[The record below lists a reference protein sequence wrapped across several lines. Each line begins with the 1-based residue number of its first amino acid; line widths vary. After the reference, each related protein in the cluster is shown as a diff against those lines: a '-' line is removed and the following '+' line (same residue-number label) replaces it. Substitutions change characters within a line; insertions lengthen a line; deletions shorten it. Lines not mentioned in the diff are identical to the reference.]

1 MLRNSPVHGF
11 YASRRAW
18 LPCDAPSG
26 VGDDGCPACG
36 AMLCYGQPDEPKEG
50 AAPDV
55 PNLFKAHCGRSSLA
69 TRYLHR
75 DLKHGG
81 QICQWEGWVCLMEG
95 QIRVIGHGAQRPAV
109 WSEAGDLPR
118 PPRPEPHA
126 DPLIPREALV
136 SACVDLSDRAR
147 QVQSELTFHFE
158 NALKINV
165 PDHLLIGLARLRQ
178 LADTTAARA
187 DAGLYER
194 RMAELRAEYA
204 GSTDNEPR

>member
-1 MLRNSPVHGF
+1 MLKNSPAFAGLPLQ
-11 YASRRAW
+11 RAW
-18 LPCDAPSG
+18 LPCDAPLH
-26 VGDDGCPACG
+26 VGDDGCPVCG
-36 AMLCYGQPDEPKEG
+36 AMLCYGQPDKSKEG

-55 PNLFKAHCGRSSLA
+55 PNLFKAHCGRGSLA

-75 DLKHGG
+75 DLKQGG
-81 QICQWEGWVCLMEG
+81 QTCTWEGWVRMNDEA
-95 QIRVIGHGAQRPAV
+95 QIRVIGHGAQRPAT
-109 WSEAGDLPR
+109 WSELVER
-118 PPRPEPHA
+118 PPRPEA
-126 DPLIPREALV
+126 DPNHLIPR
-136 SACVDLSDRAR
+136 D
-147 QVQSELTFHFE
+147 
-158 NALKINV
+158 V

>member
-1 MLRNSPVHGF
+1 MLKNSPAFAGLPLQ
-11 YASRRAW
+11 RAW
-18 LPCDAPSG
+18 LPCDAPLH
-26 VGDDGCPACG
+26 VGDDGCPVCG
-36 AMLCYGQPDEPKEG
+36 AMLCYGQPDKSKEG

-55 PNLFKAHCGRSSLA
+55 PNLFKAHCGRGSLA

-75 DLKHGG
+75 DLKQGG
-81 QICQWEGWVCLMEG
+81 QTCTWEGWVRMNDEA
-95 QIRVIGHGAQRPAV
+95 QIRVIGHGAQRPAT
-109 WSEAGDLPR
+109 WSELVER
-118 PPRPEPHA
+118 PPRPEPHPN
-126 DPLIPREALV
+126 PLIPREALV

-147 QVQSELTFHFE
+147 QFQSELTFYFE
-158 NALKINV
+158 HTLKLNV